1 MGKYSTR
8 ISAAL
13 LMALAASLHAGCR
26 PLAQVIGALEGH
38 EIVPAKF
45 NGLED
50 KRVAV
55 VCIDVN
61 SLYGPGNEADL
72 LAKSVATQLGQNVKN
87 IKLVKQAEIH
97 DWIDQQDQ
105 AIIDFRDVGR
115 GVKADMVVGI
125 DLNSIS
131 TRDVGTLLKGRAN
144 IAVKVFDMT
153 RPDEPVYE
161 KPSTVVEFPE
171 NGARHVT
178 ESEANFRM
186 MFVRVLSDKI
196 TKDFYSY
203 DRTLDFGRDA
213 TFLGD

>member
-1 MGKYSTR
+1 MGKAYSL
-8 ISAAL
+8 AVAL
-13 LMALAASLHAGCR
+13 TALSLVALSGGCTF
-26 PLAQVIGALEGH
+26 LTQMVGAFEGR

-45 NGLED
+45 NGLAD

-61 SLYGPGNEADL
+61 SLYGPGGESDL
-72 LAKSVATQLGQNVKN
+72 LAKAVSTQLNDNVKG
-87 IKLVKQAEIH
+87 IKMVRQSEIH

-105 AIIDFRDVGR
+105 ALIDFRDVGR

-144 IAVKVFDMT
+144 ITVKVFDMS
-153 RPDEPVYE
+153 RPEEPVYE
-161 KPSTVVEFPE
+161 RPPTAIEFPE
-171 NGARHVT
+171 HGARHVT
-178 ESEANFRM
+178 ESEANFRV
-186 MFVRVLSDKI
+186 MFVRVLADKI
-196 TKDFYSY
+196 TKDFYAH

-213 TFLGD
+213 TFIGD